1 MLPVRWSRPTRPKC
15 LQKERNLNLVLQIL
29 EITQNAIL
37 CLNLMD
43 EAERNNLEIDVRT
56 LSKDLGIPVIPTS
69 ARYKRGIPELLQTI
83 SEMANGQIQVRP
95 HQIKRV
101 PPNIE
106 KAVDRLSKE
115 IKKEFPKVP
124 NSRWLAF
131 RLLEGDPQIIQ
142 ALKTGVFA

>member
-1 MLPVRWSRPTRPKC
+1 
-15 LQKERNLNLVLQIL
+15 
-29 EITQNAIL
+29 
-37 CLNLMD
+37 MD
-43 EAERNNLEIDVRT
+43 EAERNEIEIDVRT

-83 SEMANGQIQVRP
+83 SEMANGKIHVQP
-95 HQIKRV
+95 HKIKRV

-115 IKKEFPKVP
+115 ILKEFPQVP

-142 ALKTGVFA
+142 ALQTGVFA